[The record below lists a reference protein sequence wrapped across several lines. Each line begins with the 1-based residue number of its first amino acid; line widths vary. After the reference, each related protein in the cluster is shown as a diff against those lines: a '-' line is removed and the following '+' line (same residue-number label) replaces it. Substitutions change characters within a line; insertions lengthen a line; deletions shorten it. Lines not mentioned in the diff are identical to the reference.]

1 MIFIQ
6 ILKTIPTFKVILAC
20 LVIFLASEKQ
30 GTLYI
35 GILIDLIEYPTLSN
49 TIFMSEL
56 CS

>member
-30 GTLYI
+30 GTMYI
-35 GILIDLIEYPTLSN
+35 EILIDLIECPTLSN
-49 TIFMSEL
+49 MIFMSEL